1 MLQSI
6 QVLFLSFTSGGGRR
20 RGQTRSDMPRTGT
33 MSYQHLSNGAG
44 QQGYMYNGGN
54 SRSGAG
60 ANSYPYLG
68 QINPNQTAEY
78 VEQIAR

>member
-1 MLQSI
+1 
-6 QVLFLSFTSGGGRR
+6 
-20 RGQTRSDMPRTGT
+20 

-54 SRSGAG
+54 SRSSAG

>member
-1 MLQSI
+1 
-6 QVLFLSFTSGGGRR
+6 
-20 RGQTRSDMPRTGT
+20 
-33 MSYQHLSNGAG
+33 MSYQHLSNGGG
-44 QQGYMYNGGN
+44 QQGHMYNSANGRN
-54 SRSGAG
+54 AAG